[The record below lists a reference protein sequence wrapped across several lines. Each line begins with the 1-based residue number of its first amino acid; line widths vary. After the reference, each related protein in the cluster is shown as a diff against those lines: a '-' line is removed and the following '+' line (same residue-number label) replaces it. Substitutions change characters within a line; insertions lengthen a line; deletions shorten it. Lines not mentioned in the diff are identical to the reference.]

1 MHQWWVKGHGSKVT
15 TVFGCHPP
23 WLCRVLLYPSDQWRH
38 PLSQGLWR
46 HLGNKKKFHWYV
58 PPGPAAKVR
67 PIRPRPY
74 RFLREKKW
82 RCLHSNL
89 RVRYRVAS
97 PSSSPSL
104 RDLHSFSSF
113 QASKVATR
121 EFKFLSFRDIYSD
134 TCARGEC
141 TNWGG
146 ANMRVMCG
154 SHFWQLGSIAS
165 PATKTTGDSSSI
177 LPQTWPQKRSQ
188 SA

>member
-1 MHQWWVKGHGSKVT
+1 MGQRSQCLVVT
-15 TVFGCHPP
+15 HRGCVEFCYTLQVNEDIH
-23 WLCRVLLYPSDQWRH
+23 
-38 PLSQGLWR
+38 
-46 HLGNKKKFHWYV
+46 
-58 PPGPAAKVR
+58 
-67 PIRPRPY
+67 
-74 RFLREKKW
+74 FLRALKTLETKRSFIDTYHQAGGKGTANTAMAVPVFEGEKW

-89 RVRYRVAS
+89 CVRYRVAS

-104 RDLHSFSSF
+104 RDLHTFSSF

-134 TCARGEC
+134 TCARGER

-165 PATKTTGDSSSI
+165 PATKNYRWGDSSSI
-177 LPQTWPQKRSQ
+177 LAQTWPQKRSQ